1 LPFDPTVT
9 PTPTYAVFVK
19 LFPQLGE
26 TRAELISASNVPEPF
41 RTLLVHPNHMTVT
54 VEKFFRDRVE
64 VLVRDVNRSNREYA
78 RDIRLALSASGRIV
92 QLGVVMIDLSVLSPP
107 VRDAILAE
115 RTPLGRVLIEHGVL
129 TVIEP
134 VQFLKVLPGPEL
146 CREFE
151 CPFPAVTYGRIGVIT
166 ADGHPAVEVLEI
178 MTPNATVN

>member
-1 LPFDPTVT
+1 MT
-9 PTPTYAVFVK
+9 PTPTYADFVK

-26 TRAELISASNVPEPF
+26 TRAEPVSASEVPPPF
-41 RTLLVHPNHMTVT
+41 QSLLVHPNHMTVT
-54 VEKFFRDRVE
+54 VERFFRDRVE
-64 VLVRDVNRSNREYA
+64 VLVRDVNRSNGAYA

-115 RTPLGRVLIEHGVL
+115 RTPLGRVLIQHEVL

-134 VQFLKVLPGPEL
+134 VQFLKVSPGPDL

-151 CPFPAVTYGRIGVIT
+151 CHYPATTYGRIGVIS

-178 MTPNATVN
+178 MTPSAK